1 METTIKQWVEDPKRS
16 YIVGVAL
23 LEKHC
28 TNRCLVRYFQ
38 NTTERYGMK
47 KLTYELGKLAL
58 KVKEPE
64 PAEPPQTPTVVDTPP
79 TGEGGTTQT
88 VDTLPTDENQPP
100 TANGEQPTGN
110 NKPPIPEVAAIAK
123 SIVHDTWVELS
134 RIKEELFNLGTEN
147 TPDIIARRKALL
159 NEQAP
164 LVARYNEVYEAKE
177 AFFNGELDEQQ
188 LLAVINQEQPKEDN
202 KQQAAN
208 NELSKMSDLDLA
220 KAIKAAKAAITRCNN
235 QLRFQQ
241 DVATKGGK
249 PLTENPMPDCPK
261 KEEIVKKLADKTQ
274 ELITLTA
281 ELESRGNS

>member
-16 YIVGVAL
+16 YSVGVAL
-23 LEKHC
+23 LDKHC

-38 NTTERYGMK
+38 NTVERFGMK
-47 KLTYELGKLAL
+47 KLTYELKKLAL
-58 KVKEPE
+58 KVDEPE
-64 PAEPPQTPTVVDTPP
+64 PIEHPRDQIVVDTPP
-79 TGEGGTTQT
+79 TDEGGTTQM
-88 VDTLPTDENQPP
+88 VDTPP
-100 TANGEQPTGN
+100 SDSE
-110 NKPPIPEVAAIAK
+110 KPPIPEVAAIAK
-123 SIVHDTWVELS
+123 RIVHDTWVELS

-159 NEQAP
+159 DEQAP

-249 PLTENPMPDCPK
+249 PLPENPMPDCPK

-274 ELITLTA
+274 ELVTLTA

>member
-1 METTIKQWVEDPKRS
+1 MDITIKQWVEDPKRS
-16 YIVGVAL
+16 YSVGVAL

-38 NTTERYGMK
+38 NTTERFGMK
-47 KLTYELGKLAL
+47 KLSYELGKLAL

-64 PAEPPQTPTVVDTPP
+64 PVEPPQSPTVVDTPP
-79 TGEGGTTQT
+79 TGEGGTTQA
-88 VDTLPTDENQPP
+88 VDTPPTDENQPP
-100 TANGEQPTGN
+100 LDND
-110 NKPPIPEVAAIAK
+110 KPPIPEVAAIAK

-159 NEQAP
+159 DEQTH

-188 LLAVINQEQPKEDN
+188 LLAVINQEQPNVDN

-208 NELSKMSDLDLA
+208 KELSKMSDLDLA
-220 KAIKAAKAAITRCNN
+220 KAIKATKAAITRCNN

-249 PLTENPMPDCPK
+249 PLPENPMPDCPK
-261 KEEIVKKLADKTQ
+261 KEEIVKKFADKTQ
-274 ELITLTA
+274 ELITLKA

>member
-16 YIVGVAL
+16 YRVGVAL

-38 NTTERYGMK
+38 NTTERFGMK

-64 PAEPPQTPTVVDTPP
+64 PVEPPQTPTVVDTPP
-79 TGEGGTTQT
+79 IGEGGTTQT
-88 VDTLPTDENQPP
+88 VDTPPTDEEQPP
-100 TANGEQPTGN
+100 MDN

-147 TPDIIARRKALL
+147 TPDITARRKALL
-159 NEQAP
+159 DEQAP

-249 PLTENPMPDCPK
+249 PLPENPMPDCPK

-274 ELITLTA
+274 ELVTLTA

>member
-1 METTIKQWVEDPKRS
+1 
-16 YIVGVAL
+16 
-23 LEKHC
+23 
-28 TNRCLVRYFQ
+28 VRYFQ
-38 NTTERYGMK
+38 NTTERFGMK

-64 PAEPPQTPTVVDTPP
+64 PVEPPQTPTVVDTPP

-88 VDTLPTDENQPP
+88 VDTPPTDENQPP
-100 TANGEQPTGN
+100 MDND
-110 NKPPIPEVAAIAK
+110 KPPIPEVAAIAK

-147 TPDIIARRKALL
+147 TPDIIASRKALL
-159 NEQAP
+159 DEQAP
-164 LVARYNEVYEAKE
+164 LVARYNELYEAKE

-188 LLAVINQEQPKEDN
+188 LLAVINREQPKEDN
-202 KQQAAN
+202 KQQAN

-249 PLTENPMPDCPK
+249 PLPENPMPDCPK
-261 KEEIVKKLADKTQ
+261 KEEVVKKLADKTQ
-274 ELITLTA
+274 ELVTLTA